1 MVLVLFPEW
10 VSCGCLCLFFNT
22 LTWNNSNLV
31 FIVSCSNMKLLVYYL
46 KHIFW
51 TTIIFKNSKQTNKQ
65 TNFHHDLLILFELG
79 DFQKSVVEFHGTDCN
94 MSAFIE
100 FFLTTSHFSRINNTI
115 SIQSDSTAGFGP
127 LLGCQLNI
135 VTVVFCTSF
144 PTFWLDLCLQ

>member
-1 MVLVLFPEW
+1 MAVFVYFSILSPETTQTWSLLW
-10 VSCGCLCLFFNT
+10 VAA
-22 LTWNNSNLV
+22 TWNYWSVTWNTS
-31 FIVSCSNMKLLVYYL
+31 FGPLLFL
-46 KHIFW
+46 K
-51 TTIIFKNSKQTNKQ
+51 TQNKQ

-79 DFQKSVVEFHGTDCN
+79 DFQKSVVEFHGTGCN